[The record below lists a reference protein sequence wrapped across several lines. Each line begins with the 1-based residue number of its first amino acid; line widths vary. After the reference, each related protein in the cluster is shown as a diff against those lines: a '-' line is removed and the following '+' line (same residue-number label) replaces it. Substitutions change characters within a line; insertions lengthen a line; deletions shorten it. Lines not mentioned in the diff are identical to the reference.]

1 MAYLRAHVAT
11 ILKPGK
17 HMTIR
22 ISLAHVDDA
31 SVIAEMSRLLIEG
44 GLPWTWTEPR
54 VRHYVRDRESAVI
67 IARDGRRHAGF
78 AIMEFHDAHAHLN
91 LLAVRPGYRSR
102 GIGTALMRWL
112 ESSARTAGIFDVH
125 LELRATNDGARRF
138 YEKLGYSAVGSRTR
152 YYAGV
157 EDALRMTRNL
167 SVAMAPPSGQMQ

>member
-11 ILKPGK
+11 ILKPEK
-17 HMTIR
+17 RMTVK
-22 ISLAHVDDA
+22 ISLAHIEDA
-31 SVIAEMSRLLIEG
+31 AGIAEMSRVLIEG

-54 VRHYVRDRESAVI
+54 VRHYVRDRDSAVI
-67 IARDGRRHAGF
+67 IAREGRRLAGF

-102 GIGTALMRWL
+102 GVGTALMRWL

-138 YEKLGYSAVGSRTR
+138 YEKLGYSKVGTRAR

-157 EDALRMTRNL
+157 EDAVRMMRNL